1 MRCRC
6 CGVGWGVDVVIV
18 VYVLVVLSL
27 LLWVCRLL
35 FRLFRLFITVGGDWL
50 AHFAAWTFSD
60 LLFCEL
66 VAALVVNSVVDFVSL
81 CCIGFLVVVVYLQ
94 F

>member
-1 MRCRC
+1 MWCRC

-50 AHFAAWTFSD
+50 AHFAAWTFSG
-60 LLFCEL
+60 LLFASWLRHWLLIVLLISCLCVVL
-66 VAALVVNSVVDFVSL
+66 VF
-81 CCIGFLVVVVYLQ
+81 
-94 F
+94 